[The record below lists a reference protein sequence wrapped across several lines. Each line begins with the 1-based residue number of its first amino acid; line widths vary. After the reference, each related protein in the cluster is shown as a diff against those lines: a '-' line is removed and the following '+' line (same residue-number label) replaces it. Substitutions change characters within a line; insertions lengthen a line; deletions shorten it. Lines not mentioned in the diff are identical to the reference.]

1 MGTQSAAWHKVLG
14 LVPLATRATGGHR
27 ASACACMRAAQAGP
41 SGDALEIAVPAGLT
55 RLFKHPVLD
64 WGLMSRTQKKLAR
77 EVSVQGGWAG
87 RQGVQVEQTCMGGTW
102 WGGQAGR
109 CQVGGCPPER

>member
-77 EVSVQGGWAG
+77 EVSMQEGCQQEHT
-87 RQGVQVEQTCMGGTW
+87 RMGGAW
-102 WGGQAGR
+102 
-109 CQVGGCPPER
+109 